1 MSKNRFLFNK
11 YVLVMAVSG
20 TLAVPLP
27 VLSND
32 KGPLVEQLCA
42 SCHSLTN
49 LERSAGYSQQD
60 WQTLISYMVDAGVD
74 TALNKDI
81 SAYLAEHYPVNTKR
95 ESKVVAGDLKLSF
108 KYWQVPTLGQRARDP
123 VQGKNGIIWWVGQW
137 GNILGRLDPQ
147 TGDMKEYTLPSGT
160 YAHSVSLD
168 KSQTPW
174 FLGNKNGT
182 VGYLDLKTEKFKVYK
197 MPNKNARDPHTGVFD
212 EAGIF
217 WFTLQHSNMI
227 GKLDPTTGDIQLATL
242 PTKGSRPYGIKLDS
256 KGTPWVS
263 CNGSNCLVKVDKN
276 TMELS
281 EIKLP
286 GAKTHTRRLA
296 ITPDDIVFYV
306 NSGMGKLG
314 RYNPKNGK
322 ITQWDN
328 PSGENSHPYAIEYAD
343 NAIWFNESAKRPE
356 TLVRFDLNTETMQSW
371 QIPSKEGVY
380 SGLIRHMR
388 MGNNGLI
395 IHQTATNQLAEIT
408 WSK

>member
-11 YVLVMAVSG
+11 YVAVMAVSG
-20 TLAVPLP
+20 TLAAPVT
-27 VLSND
+27 VLSNEQ
-32 KGPLVEQLCA
+32 GPLVEQLCA
-42 SCHSLTN
+42 SCHSLNN
-49 LERSAGYSQQD
+49 LESSAGYSQQD
-60 WQTLISYMVDAGVD
+60 WQTLISYMVDTGEG
-74 TALNKDI
+74 TALSKDI

-95 ESKVVAGDLKLSF
+95 ESKVVTGDLKLSF

-123 VQGKNGIIWWVGQW
+123 VQGKNGLIWWVGQW
-137 GNILGRLDPQ
+137 GNILGRLDPK

-168 KSQTPW
+168 KNQTPW

-197 MPNKNARDPHTGVFD
+197 MPDKNARDPHTGVFD

-227 GKLDPTTGDIQLATL
+227 GKLDPTTGDIQLVTL

-256 KGTPWVS
+256 NGTPWVS
-263 CNGSNCLVKVDKN
+263 CNGSNCLVKVDKK

-286 GAKTHTRRLA
+286 GAKTHARRLA
-296 ITPDDIVFYV
+296 ITPDDMVFYV

-314 RYNPKNGK
+314 RYNPKNRRRSRSGIIPAVK
-322 ITQWDN
+322 TVTRMQLNMPITPFGLTSQ
-328 PSGENSHPYAIEYAD
+328 P
-343 NAIWFNESAKRPE
+343 NALKP
-356 TLVRFDLNTETMQSW
+356 
-371 QIPSKEGVY
+371 
-380 SGLIRHMR
+380 
-388 MGNNGLI
+388 
-395 IHQTATNQLAEIT
+395 
-408 WSK
+408 

>member
-20 TLAVPLP
+20 TLFAPLSVYGKDEGP
-27 VLSND
+27 V
-32 KGPLVEQLCA
+32 VEQLCA

-60 WQTLISYMVDAGVD
+60 WQTLISYMVDAGAD

-168 KSQTPW
+168 KNQTPW

-281 EIKLP
+281 EIKLL
-286 GAKTHTRRLA
+286 RR
-296 ITPDDIVFYV
+296 
-306 NSGMGKLG
+306 
-314 RYNPKNGK
+314 
-322 ITQWDN
+322 
-328 PSGENSHPYAIEYAD
+328 
-343 NAIWFNESAKRPE
+343 
-356 TLVRFDLNTETMQSW
+356 
-371 QIPSKEGVY
+371 
-380 SGLIRHMR
+380 
-388 MGNNGLI
+388 
-395 IHQTATNQLAEIT
+395 
-408 WSK
+408 